1 MAVTITSITP
11 PRGRDFDRVT
21 IAGTGFS
28 TNPAQNNVL
37 ADGNACS
44 VVSCTAT
51 EIVADLPSFLNR
63 DAFVV
68 ISVERTDGAPE
79 DQATYRWWVKP
90 ALSEMGAERIPGQVP
105 GPGEDVDVRQADV
118 AEAKDY
124 EAAASLAEFLAQEV
138 LAYKGDLFAH
148 DGTGITRHPA
158 GGTGEALEAQPAADT
173 GLAWSKPD
181 RTITLPWGRLVAA
194 GENTLL
200 AMVANGDASATS
212 TTTGEHGVAVDGK
225 VDALWVLCEE
235 EASTDT
241 LDQVTLT
248 RNGVTIHD
256 SGTGLARTQDGSY
269 RITGLALN
277 VTAGDR
283 LELRAK
289 KLGTLA
295 AMRLIG
301 GVRIVQRKVEPSDA
315 VVAADEVA
323 RTATFTRS
331 AGADTIAA
339 SDGVAAVKT

>member
-28 TNPAQNNVL
+28 TNPANNLVL
-37 ADGNACS
+37 ADGNSCS

-51 EIVADLPSFLNR
+51 EIVADLPSFTNR

-68 ISVERTDGAPE
+68 ISVERTDGSPE
-79 DQATYRWWVKP
+79 DQATLLWWVKT
-90 ALSEMGAERIPGQVP
+90 ALTEMGDVSIPGQVP
-105 GPGEDVDVRQADV
+105 GPGEDVNTRQADV

-124 EAAASLAEFLAQEV
+124 EAAATLGEFLGQEV
-138 LAYKGDLFAH
+138 ALYKGDLLTH
-148 DGTGITRHPA
+148 DGTGIVRHQA
-158 GGTGEALEAQPAADT
+158 GGTGEALEAQPSTGT
-173 GLAWSKPD
+173 GLAWSKPE
-181 RTITLPWGRLVAA
+181 RTITLPWGRLVAS

-235 EASTDT
+235 ESSTDT
-241 LDQVTLT
+241 LDQVTLAK
-248 RNGVTIHD
+248 NGVTIHD
-256 SGTGLARTQDGSY
+256 SGTGLARAQDGSY

-295 AMRLIG
+295 LMRLIG

-315 VVAADEVA
+315 VIAGDGVA
-323 RTATFTRS
+323 RTATFARS
-331 AGADTIAA
+331 AGADTIAT